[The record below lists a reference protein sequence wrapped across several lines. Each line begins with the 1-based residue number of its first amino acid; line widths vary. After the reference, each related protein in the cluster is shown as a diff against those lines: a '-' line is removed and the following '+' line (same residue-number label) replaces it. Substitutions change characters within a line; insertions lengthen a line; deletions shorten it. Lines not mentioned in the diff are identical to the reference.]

1 MYYLFIFCPQVN
13 VELARAF
20 NSSVTTTNQT
30 LLGAVCPK
38 LKGRRKWWC
47 GHATMFDEWSIYAKV
62 RLKSTFRIFKARVW
76 LSPWY
81 LIGSQNTWTMF
92 RIHEKCSKSY
102 SHLSSDKSL
111 TWLTFDIWHLN
122 IWIFEHL
129 NIWKFEHLNIWTLDW
144 SNWTFEHLTFNQHQS
159 A

>member
-1 MYYLFIFCPQVN
+1 MFGFEVVPKIHAHYGVFMCWSWWISASSMRPLHPIYGHSQIASLKTFPRSLTVYS
-13 VELARAF
+13 

-111 TWLTFDIWHLN
+111 TLLTFDIW
-122 IWIFEHL
+122 IS
-129 NIWKFEHLNIWTLDW
+129 K
-144 SNWTFEHLTFNQHQS
+144 
-159 A
+159 